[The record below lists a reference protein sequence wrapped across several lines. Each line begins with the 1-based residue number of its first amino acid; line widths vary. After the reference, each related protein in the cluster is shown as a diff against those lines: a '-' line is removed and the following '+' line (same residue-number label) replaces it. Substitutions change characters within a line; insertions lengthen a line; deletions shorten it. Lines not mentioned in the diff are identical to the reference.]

1 VSARGSDPYRA
12 NHFCVSCKALPAL
25 GFTEVRGL
33 SVDATVETET
43 ASRSAQDETST
54 DCRPVAAAM
63 AASAPEQRATD
74 SPKLELSRG
83 VTADQPLWTW
93 FHDWL
98 AGKVTPQD
106 VRICLL
112 DDQGAPVMGWMCR
125 AAIPVR
131 WVGPTLVAD
140 RATVAMETLELVHR
154 GIDRIVDLEMCCDR
168 VASDESE
175 TNGGRP

>member
-1 VSARGSDPYRA
+1 MSARRSDPYRA

-33 SVDATVETET
+33 SVDVTIATET
-43 ASRSAQDETST
+43 ASQSTQDKETN
-54 DCRPVAAAM
+54 DGRPVAASM
-63 AASAPEQRATD
+63 ASSSPEQRETD
-74 SPKLELSRG
+74 SPKLELCRG
-83 VTADQPLWTW
+83 MTADQSLWLW
-93 FHDWL
+93 LQDWV

-112 DDQGAPVMGWMCR
+112 DNQGTPVTGWVCR

-140 RATVAMETLELVHR
+140 RAAVAMETLELAHR
-154 GIDRIVDLEMCCDR
+154 GIDRIADLEMCCDG
-168 VASDESE
+168 AGSD
-175 TNGGRP
+175 